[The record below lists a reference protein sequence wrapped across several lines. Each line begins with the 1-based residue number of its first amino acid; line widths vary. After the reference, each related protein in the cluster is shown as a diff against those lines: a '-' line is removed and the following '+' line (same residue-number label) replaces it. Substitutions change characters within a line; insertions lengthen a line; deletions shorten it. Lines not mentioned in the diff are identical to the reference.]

1 MSALTIWLE
10 HIGVFAVFGL
20 VLLEQVG
27 LPLPT
32 YPVLIIAGAWSARG
46 GPSLLQIAGAGVAAC
61 LLADLAWYASG
72 WRYGSRVLRA
82 MCRLSLEP
90 DSCVSD
96 TERLFARFGTRVLVI
111 AKFIP
116 GLGAVTT
123 AMSGVVKAGLPGFM
137 LYAGIGAALWA
148 GSGVALGSIF
158 HDAVDDVFAELA
170 ALGRAGGLLILAL
183 LVAFLAL
190 KFWRRHQFFQQL
202 RMSRITVQ
210 ELHRLREGGVAVLL
224 VDARPSD
231 SRARDGMIPGAIA
244 FEALLQDAEQSR
256 RGGEA
261 VVYCACPNEA
271 TAARIA
277 RKLINMGFHPVR
289 PLIGGIHAWQ
299 DAGFAIASSQ
309 TSHVA

>member
-1 MSALTIWLE
+1 MSALTRWLE
-10 HIGVFAVFGL
+10 HIGVLAVFAL
-20 VLLEQVG
+20 VLVEQVG

-32 YPVLIIAGAWSARG
+32 YPVLIVAGAWSARG
-46 GPSLLQIAGAGVAAC
+46 GPAAAKIVAAAIGAC

-72 WRYGSRVLRA
+72 RRFGSRVLRA

-96 TERLFARFGTRVLVI
+96 TEHLFARFGTRVLML

-123 AMSGVVKAGLPGFM
+123 AMSGVVSARLPGF
-137 LYAGIGAALWA
+137 LAYDCIGAALWA
-148 GSGVALGSIF
+148 GSAVALGSIF
-158 HDAVDDVFAELA
+158 HDAVDDVFSELA
-170 ALGRAGGLLILAL
+170 ALGRVGGLLILGL
-183 LVAFLAL
+183 LLFFLAL
-190 KFWRRHQFFQQL
+190 KFWRRHQFFQEL

-210 ELHRLREGGVAVLL
+210 ELNRLRVDGAQLLL
-224 VDARPSD
+224 VDARPSA
-231 SRARDGMIPGAIA
+231 SRVRDGIIPGAIA
-244 FEALLQDAEQSR
+244 FEILLQDEVQSR

-277 RKLINMGFHPVR
+277 HRLVSMGFHPVR
-289 PLIGGIHAWQ
+289 PLIGGIHAWL
-299 DAGFAIASSQ
+299 DAGFTIERP
-309 TSHVA
+309 

>member
-1 MSALTIWLE
+1 MSALTGWLE
-10 HIGVFAVFGL
+10 HIGVLAVFAL
-20 VLLEQVG
+20 VLVEQVG

-32 YPVLIIAGAWSARG
+32 YPVLIVAGAWSARG
-46 GPSLLQIAGAGVAAC
+46 GPSVANIVAAAIAAC

-72 WRYGSRVLRA
+72 RRFGSRVLRA

-90 DSCVSD
+90 DSCVAD
-96 TERLFARFGTRVLVI
+96 TEQMFARFGTRVLMI

-123 AMSGVVKAGLPGFM
+123 AMSGVVNERVTGF
-137 LYAGIGAALWA
+137 LVYDFIGAALWA
-148 GSGVALGSIF
+148 GSAVALGSIF
-158 HDAVDDVFAELA
+158 HDAVDDVFSELA
-170 ALGRAGGLLILAL
+170 ALGRVGGLLILAL
-183 LVAFLAL
+183 LLVFLAL

-210 ELHRLREGGVAVLL
+210 ELNRLREGGAQLLL
-224 VDARPSD
+224 VDARPSA
-231 SRARDGMIPGAIA
+231 SRVRDGVIPGAIA
-244 FEALLQDAEQSR
+244 FEILVQDEVQSR

-277 RKLINMGFHPVR
+277 HKLISMGFHPVR
-289 PLIGGIHAWQ
+289 PLVGGIHAWQ
-299 DAGFAIASSQ
+299 DAGFAIEWP
-309 TSHVA
+309 

>member
-1 MSALTIWLE
+1 MAALTGWLE
-10 HIGVFAVFGL
+10 HIGVLAVFAL
-20 VLLEQVG
+20 VLVEQVG

-32 YPVLIIAGAWSARG
+32 YPVLIVAGAWSARG
-46 GPSLLQIAGAGVAAC
+46 GPAVAKIVAVAVAAC

-72 WRYGSRVLRA
+72 RRFGSRVLRA

-96 TERLFARFGTRVLVI
+96 TEHLFARFGTRVLVM

-123 AMSGVVKAGLPGFM
+123 AMSGVVSARLPGF
-137 LYAGIGAALWA
+137 LVYDCIGATLWA
-148 GSGVALGSIF
+148 GSAVALGSIF
-158 HDAVDDVFAELA
+158 HDAIDDVFNELA
-170 ALGRAGGLLILAL
+170 ALGRVGGLLILAL
-183 LVAFLAL
+183 LLFFLAL
-190 KFWRRHQFFQQL
+190 KFWRRRQFFQEL
-202 RMSRITVQ
+202 RMSRISVQ
-210 ELHRLREGGVAVLL
+210 ELNRLRAVGAQLLL
-224 VDARPSD
+224 VDARPSA
-231 SRARDGMIPGAIA
+231 SRARDGVIPGAIA
-244 FEALLQDAEQSR
+244 FEILVQDEIQSR

-277 RKLINMGFHPVR
+277 RKLISMGFHPVR

-299 DAGFAIASSQ
+299 DAGFAIERL
-309 TSHVA
+309 

>member
-1 MSALTIWLE
+1 MSALTVWLE
-10 HIGVFAVFGL
+10 HIGVLAVFAL
-20 VLLEQVG
+20 VLAEQVG

-32 YPVLIIAGAWSARG
+32 YPVLIVAGAWSARG
-46 GPSLLQIAGAGVAAC
+46 GPAPAQITAVAVAAC

-72 WRYGSRVLRA
+72 RRFGSRVLRA

-96 TERLFARFGTRVLVI
+96 TERLFARFGTRVLMM

-123 AMSGVVKAGLPGFM
+123 AMSGVVSARLSGF
-137 LYAGIGAALWA
+137 LVYDTIGATLWA

-158 HDAVDDVFAELA
+158 HDAVDDVFAELGG
-170 ALGRAGGLLILAL
+170 LGRVGGLLILAL
-183 LVAFLAL
+183 LVVFLAL

-210 ELHRLREGGVAVLL
+210 ELNRLREDGAPLLL
-224 VDARPSD
+224 VDARPSA
-231 SRARDGMIPGAIA
+231 SRVRDGMIPGAIA
-244 FEALLQDAEQSR
+244 FEILLQETVQSR
-256 RGGEA
+256 RGCEV

-277 RKLINMGFHPVR
+277 RKLMNMGFHPVR
-289 PLIGGIHAWQ
+289 PLVGGIHAWQ
-299 DAGFAIASSQ
+299 DAGFAIERP
-309 TSHVA
+309 